1 MLAHERGHT
10 YVIVA
15 VNADDARR
23 GALNN
28 AKDAGYREQGEGA
41 FATSEGGPEHSR
53 DARDAGWSKGW
64 SNHDPGRVGSVP
76 TAAWVGLVFALAL
89 AVRLWGINWQLPS
102 ALYYDEMYY
111 LRWASAVAEGRRPPP
126 TDYRNPLL
134 SRHIHILEMRL
145 AQRLFPIRDD
155 RQRAEFQMLMARVST
170 AVLGAGAAVLTALA
184 AQALFGGVAGL
195 ITGLL
200 MTLSPLH
207 VHMSHIAVNDIPGS
221 FFMAASLLAGV
232 LSLRKPSV
240 LLPLLA
246 ALLAGLAF
254 AAKFNFGVVVALPL
268 MGLMVHA
275 ANGRYPIPRVFI
287 DTFGATVLAFG
298 VGCCI
303 GMPEIITD
311 FAGVSEGFAE
321 QLRTA
326 RVASDDQSLT
336 PVPLLYAESTLRGLG
351 PLGLLAAVAG
361 AVVLARAR
369 PGPAIAVLSCLAVY
383 LVIMLR
389 NELFAARYALPLVIV
404 AAVLA
409 GGIGRFIPRVG
420 HLAAGLCGLL
430 LLAPLARDVVQ
441 HNRLAVTSDT
451 RVLAEQWI
459 RQGARGNRVAAQ
471 AYSLPPEWD
480 GRPTIQ
486 NVRISR
492 FQSLISVDAERRL
505 QCDDTRFVLLASFNY
520 EPQLRAAR
528 DPSAETGYSRLVSR
542 AEHVQRF
549 SPFPDGV
556 SAPVHPDDKAIP
568 FWYMHSYERP
578 GPTIDIYRI
587 SDAMRAECR

>member
-1 MLAHERGHT
+1 
-10 YVIVA
+10 
-15 VNADDARR
+15 
-23 GALNN
+23 LNN
-28 AKDAGYREQGEGA
+28 AKDTGYREQREGA
-41 FATSEGGPEHSR
+41 FATSDGGPEDGR
-53 DARDAGWSKGW
+53 DARDSGWGKGW

-89 AVRLWGINWQLPS
+89 AVRLWGISWQLPA

-111 LRWASAVAEGRRPPP
+111 LRWAAAVAEGQRPPP

-170 AVLGAGAAVLTALA
+170 AGLGTGAAVFTALA
-184 AQALFGGVAGL
+184 AHALFGGVAGL
-195 ITGLL
+195 IAGLL
-200 MTLSPLH
+200 MALSPLH

-240 LLPLLA
+240 LTPLLA
-246 ALLAGLAF
+246 GLLAGLAF

-268 MGLMVHA
+268 VGLMVHA
-275 ANGRYPIPRVFI
+275 GSGRYPVPRVFI
-287 DTFGATVLAFG
+287 DTFGATLLAFA

-311 FAGVSEGFAE
+311 FGGVSAGFAE
-321 QLRTA
+321 QLRTG
-326 RVASDDQSLT
+326 RIASEDQAPT

-351 PLGLLAAVAG
+351 PFGLIAAVAG
-361 AVVLARAR
+361 AVVLGRER
-369 PGPAIAVLSCLAVY
+369 PGTAIAVLSCLAVY

-389 NELFAARYALPLVIV
+389 NELFAARYALPLVIL

-409 GGIGRFIPRVG
+409 GGLGRFIPRVG
-420 HLAAGLCGLL
+420 HVVPALCAIMLL
-430 LLAPLARDVVQ
+430 GPPARDVVQ
-441 HNRLAVTSDT
+441 LNRLALTTDT
-451 RVLAEQWI
+451 RVQAEQWI

-492 FQSLISVDAERRL
+492 FQSLMSVDAERRL
-505 QCDDTRFVLLASFNY
+505 ECDDTRFVLLASFNY
-520 EPQLRAAR
+520 EPQILNTS
-528 DPSAETGYSRLVSR
+528 DPTAETGYSRLQSR
-542 AEHVQRF
+542 AEHIQRF
-549 SPFPDGV
+549 SPFAEGV

-568 FWYMHSYERP
+568 FWHMHAYERP
-578 GPTIDIYRI
+578 GPVIDIYRV